1 MLCTNS
7 VYCVVAVICAVLK
20 CGNRSGRDKDER
32 FFRLPSVITHQ
43 GEKALELS
51 RRRQLEW
58 LARIKRKNL
67 RPEQYLNTRVCS
79 DHFVSGS
86 PSALFDENNPDWA
99 PSLNLGYEGMDSIE
113 AKSGRYE
120 RAVKRSTKRAFDEL
134 EPETDHEKQKADDE
148 IADEGNSVSTQ
159 TDLSMKDLDE
169 DKAKKK
175 DDISHLQTELEVTR
189 EENKKLYLTA
199 KKLKQEVEDY
209 SLIEASFKDDDEKV
223 LYYTGLSTWELLQK
237 LFIYVKPYLKQHSS
251 LSPFQQ
257 LLITLMRLRL
267 NLCGQDL
274 GYRFKVHASTIC
286 RTFEFVIDLLY
297 AKLKPLI
304 IWPTTDALHKTMP
317 MVFRKHYPRCVVI
330 IDCFEIFVDRPTDLL
345 ARAQTYLQY
354 KHHNTVKYL
363 IGITPQGTVSYI
375 SEGWGGRTSDK
386 YVTEHC
392 SLLSNLVPGDTVLA
406 DRGFNISGSYCSTL
420 KIPAFTRGKSQLS
433 GIEVE
438 ETRKIANV
446 RIHVERVIGNI
457 RKKFSLLS
465 ATQPID
471 FLTSPDKSATPLD
484 KIVYV
489 CCALVNMCNSVIPFD

>member
-1 MLCTNS
+1 M
-7 VYCVVAVICAVLK
+7 VICAVLK
-20 CGNRSGRDKDER
+20 CGNRSGRDKDKR
-32 FFRLPSVITHQ
+32 FIRLPSVIIHQ

-51 RRRQLEW
+51 RQRQLEW
-58 LARIKRKNL
+58 LATIKRKNL
-67 RPEQYLNTRVCS
+67 RPEQYPNTRVCS

-99 PSLNLGYEGMDSIE
+99 PSLNLGYDSESMDSVE

-120 RAVKRSTKRAFDEL
+120 RAVEKSRKRAIDEL
-134 EPETDHEKQKADDE
+134 EPEVDPEIPEADDE
-148 IADEGNSVSTQ
+148 TADDSNSVSIQ
-159 TDLSMKDLDE
+159 TDLSMNDLDE
-169 DKAKKK
+169 DRAKRQ
-175 DDISHLQTELEVTR
+175 DDISHLQTQLEVTM
-189 EENKKLYLTA
+189 EENKKLYQTA

-209 SLIEASFKDDDEKV
+209 LLNEASFKDDDEKV

-237 LFIYVKPYLKQHSS
+237 LFVYVEPYLKQHSS

-257 LLITLMRLRL
+257 LLVTLRLRL
-267 NLCGQDL
+267 NLCSQDL
-274 GYRFKVHASTIC
+274 GYRFKVHASNIS
-286 RTFEFVIDLLY
+286 RTFEFVIGLLH

-304 IWPTTDALHKTMP
+304 IWPTTDALKKTMP
-317 MVFRKHYPRCVVI
+317 MVFRKHYPQCVVI

-345 ARAQTYLQY
+345 ARAQTYSQY

-406 DRGFNISGSYCSTL
+406 DRGFDISDSVGSYCSTL
-420 KIPAFTRGKSQLS
+420 KIPAFTRGKTQLS

-438 ETRKIANV
+438 QTRKIANV
-446 RIHVERVIGNI
+446 RIHIERVIG
-457 RKKFSLLS
+457 KKVF
-465 ATQPID
+465 
-471 FLTSPDKSATPLD
+471 TSQCHTAH
-484 KIVYV
+484 
-489 CCALVNMCNSVIPFD
+489 

>member
-1 MLCTNS
+1 M
-7 VYCVVAVICAVLK
+7 VICAVLK
-20 CGNRSGRDKDER
+20 CGNRSGRDKDKR
-32 FFRLPSVITHQ
+32 FFRLPSVVTHQ

-51 RRRQLEW
+51 GRRQLQW

-67 RPEQYLNTRVCS
+67 RPEQYPNTRVCS

-99 PSLNLGYEGMDSIE
+99 PSLNLGYDSEPSMDRIE
-113 AKSGRYE
+113 ARSGRYE
-120 RAVKRSTKRAFDEL
+120 RAVERSRKRAIDDL
-134 EPETDHEKQKADDE
+134 EPEVDPEIPEADNE
-148 IADEGNSVSTQ
+148 TTVERGNSVCTQ
-159 TDLSMKDLDE
+159 TDLSMKDLEE
-169 DKAKKK
+169 DRAKIQ
-175 DDISHLQTELEVTR
+175 DDVSHLQAQLDLTR
-189 EENKKLYLTA
+189 EENKKLYQTA
-199 KKLKQEVEDY
+199 KKLKQEVED
-209 SLIEASFKDDDEKV
+209 SLLNEASFSDDDEKV

-257 LLITLMRLRL
+257 LLLTLMRLRL

-274 GYRFKVHASTIC
+274 GYRFKVHASTIS
-286 RTFEFVIDLLY
+286 RTFEFVIGLLH

-304 IWPTTDALHKTMP
+304 IWPTRDALKKTMP
-317 MVFRKHYPRCVVI
+317 MVFRKHYPQCVVI
-330 IDCFEIFVDRPTDLL
+330 IDCFEIFVDRPTNLL
-345 ARAQTYLQY
+345 ARAQTYSHY

-386 YVTEHC
+386 YITEHC

-406 DRGFNISGSYCSTL
+406 DRGFDISDSVGSYCSTL
-420 KIPAFTRGKSQLS
+420 KTPTFTRGKSQLS

-438 ETRKIANV
+438 QTRKIANV

-465 ATQPID
+465 GTQPID
-471 FLTSPDKSATPLD
+471 FISSQDESKTLLD

-489 CCALVNMCNSVIPFD
+489 CCALANMCNSVIPFD